1 MTPGFYYFFEVDI
14 GRKVVTFGGWGNKSI
29 LFGTVSSF
37 RAESGNGLRWGVEYG
52 CGDRDDLDAS
62 QLYEKLRLAVVID
75 SLVAD
80 GRAFI
85 CSDCCTCFQTAQG
98 LRYLQIR
105 MMPYS
110 LFMFYF

>member
-1 MTPGFYYFFEVDI
+1 M

-62 QLYEKLRLAVVID
+62 QLFERLRLAVVVD
-75 SLVAD
+75 SLVAE
-80 GRAFI
+80 GRVFVCPD
-85 CSDCCTCFQTAQG
+85 CSTGFKTVLAQ
-98 LRYLQIR
+98 R
-105 MMPYS
+105 
-110 LFMFYF
+110 FF